1 MAKEKLRTAA
11 CGSLLWFCL
20 WMSASLYGADVVVHA
35 DVPLQSLT
43 QAQLRNIFT
52 LRQVQWPDGS
62 AITVVVLPLQH
73 QLHQQFSKEY
83 LRLFPYQLVNIWDR
97 QSFSGIAG
105 RPLLV
110 EDVEQ
115 MRELLRRTPG
125 SIGYVAHYTEE
136 DALKELRIE
145 R

>member
-1 MAKEKLRTAA
+1 MAKEKLSKA
-11 CGSLLWFCL
+11 GSGLLLWFCL
-20 WMSASLYGADVVVHA
+20 WVSVSLNAADVVVHA

-105 RPLLV
+105 RPLLA

-115 MRELLRRTPG
+115 MRELLRSTPG
-125 SIGYVAHYTEE
+125 SIGYVAQYRH
-136 DALKELRIE
+136 DVALKELRIE